1 MMKNVFI
8 SFWKIISFSWYLSFC
23 FDFLVMQE
31 KRLNKKDT
39 VNLEIHGVTA
49 WLTKNYNT
57 HNVQFQYLT
66 K

>member
-1 MMKNVFI
+1 
-8 SFWKIISFSWYLSFC
+8 
-23 FDFLVMQE
+23 MQE